1 MANPVITNINNRANI
16 LGPYTKKIEKTIAQD
31 ASGVIPAGAVLGIVS
46 VGSITAAEKS
56 GGNTGNGTCTSLSV
70 KDGASVG
77 VYTVRI
83 IRVGTHIFD
92 FEVKNPNGDQ
102 IGFGTVEGSGQNF
115 VFSKEIQFT
124 LTDGSTDFI
133 KGDGFD
139 ITVAAGSGKLKRS
152 VSTAVDG
159 SQYPKYVAVNDIDA
173 TAGDVIREV
182 VYDTNVREDFLV
194 FTGSET
200 LATQVESGKSFR
212 YFLAQPYGDAG
223 GIMCITG
230 SNITGYDNQ

>member
-31 ASGVIPAGAVLGIVS
+31 ASGVIPSGAVMGIVS
-46 VGSITAAEKS
+46 LGSVTSAAKS
-56 GGNTGNGTCTSLSV
+56 GGNTGNGTLTSLSL
-70 KDGASVG
+70 KDGAKVG
-77 VYTVRI
+77 VYTVRMV
-83 IRVGTHIFD
+83 RVATHIFD
-92 FEVKNPNGDQ
+92 FEVKDPNGDQ
-102 IGFGTVEGSGQNF
+102 IGFGTVEGSGQTF

-124 LTDGSTDFI
+124 LTDGATDFI

-159 SQYPKYVAVNDIDA
+159 SQYPKYILVNETDA

-182 VYDTNVREDFLV
+182 IYATNVREDFLV

-200 LATQVESGKSFR
+200 LATSVDGNNFR
-212 YFLAQPYGDAG
+212 YHLAQIGGDFG
-223 GIMCITG
+223 GIMCISGT
-230 SNITGYDNQ
+230 SLTGYDNQ

>member
-1 MANPVITNINNRANI
+1 MANPVITNINNRANV

-31 ASGVIPAGAVLGIVS
+31 ASGAIPSGAVMGIVS
-46 VGSITAAEKS
+46 LGSVTSAAKS
-56 GGNTGNGTCTSLSV
+56 GGNTGNGTLTSLSL
-70 KDGASVG
+70 KDGAKVG
-77 VYTVRI
+77 VYTVRMV
-83 IRVGTHIFD
+83 RVATHIFD
-92 FEVKNPNGDQ
+92 FEVKDPNGDQ
-102 IGFGTVEGSGQNF
+102 IGFGTVEGSGQTF

-124 LTDGSTDFI
+124 LTDGATDFI

-159 SQYPKYVAVNDIDA
+159 SQYPRFVLVNETDA
-173 TAGDVIREV
+173 IAGDVIREV

-200 LATQVESGKSFR
+200 LASNVDGNNFR
-212 YFLAQPYGDAG
+212 YHLAQVGGDFG
-223 GIMCITG
+223 GIMCISGT
-230 SNITGYDNQ
+230 SLTAYDNQ